1 MMRTSVIRI
10 LCFLC
15 LGALL
20 LSPHATSAQW
30 RSMGP
35 FGGDVRTL
43 TQDPNH
49 PQTFFLGTA
58 DSQIFVSTDA
68 GASWQRQGAVSPR
81 SDMVVDHILVNPSD
95 SNRLFAGLWS
105 ISSNSDGGV
114 FASGDAGKTWKE
126 LAPMHGQSVRALA
139 MAPSNPLVLVVGSLE
154 GVFRSLDGGNTW
166 SLISPPRHAEIR
178 NVESIAID
186 PGKPDTIYAG
196 TWHLPWK
203 TVDGGKSWVHI
214 QRGIIEDSD
223 VFAIFIHPTS
233 TDSAL
238 LSACSGIYQTTDG
251 GNLWSK
257 FKGIPPSS
265 RRTRAITADPSNPKL
280 IYAGTTEGLW
290 KTSDG
295 GGSWNLMT
303 SKTLTVNAIVI
314 DSKDPSKVLLGTDN
328 AGVLISTDGALH
340 FRANNEGFTSRIIS
354 SVLIDRR
361 NPKRILVSVLFDH
374 EDGGVFQ
381 SDDGARSWKQIVE
394 GLTSTDVHTLFQ
406 SPDDFSIWCGTSD
419 GAYILDK
426 AAQRWRRVDL
436 GTEPQRPGREQ
447 RTMVPKTN
455 GRKGAPMDN
464 PLADTI
470 RGMGSVLSFSGSAG
484 NGHGFLAASQ
494 RGLFLSRDS
503 GKKWTRLPIPEGYT
517 FGTAVLSHADGRIF
531 YGTSRGLLFSKDD
544 GLHWSVVELEGGGFP
559 IRTIVALPG
568 NEKVLLMAT
577 GRGLYRSTDGGAT
590 WNQSWGGLPR
600 SDISDIQTDTRTGT
614 QIFVTES
621 LSGAAYRSTDL
632 GETWDWINPLLVA
645 GLKCKSILADP
656 SNSNRFYALFFR
668 EGLYRQEEPS
678 APRPATVRSAEIP

>member
-1 MMRTSVIRI
+1 MMKTSFSRI
-10 LCFLC
+10 LFFLC
-15 LGALL
+15 LGTLI
-20 LSPHATSAQW
+20 LSPLAAAAQW
-30 RSMGP
+30 HSLGP

-49 PQTFFLGTA
+49 PQTLFLGTA

-68 GASWQRQGAVSPR
+68 GARWQRQGAVSPG
-81 SDMVVDHILVNPSD
+81 SDMVVDHIVVDPSD

-105 ISSNSDGGV
+105 ISSSSDGGV
-114 FASGDAGKTWKE
+114 FASTDAGKTWKE
-126 LAPMHGQSVRALA
+126 LTPMHGQSVRALA

-166 SLISPPRHAEIR
+166 SLISPPGHREIR

-186 PGKPDTIYAG
+186 PGKPETIYAG

-214 QRGIIEDSD
+214 QRGIIDDSD

-233 TDSAL
+233 TENAL

-265 RRTRAITADPSNPKL
+265 RRTRDITADPSNPKL

-295 GGSWNLMT
+295 GVSWNLMT

-314 DSKDPSKVLLGTDN
+314 DSKDHSKVLLGTDN

-340 FRANNEGFTSRIIS
+340 FRASNEGFTSRIVS

-361 NPKRILVSVLFDH
+361 NPKRILVAVLFDYEH
-374 EDGGVFQ
+374 GGVFQ
-381 SDDGARSWKQIVE
+381 TDDGARSWKQIVE

-406 SPDDFSIWCGTSD
+406 SPDDFSIWGGTSD
-419 GAYILDK
+419 GAYVLDEST
-426 AAQRWRRVDL
+426 QRWRRVDL
-436 GTEPQRPGREQ
+436 GIDRQRPGVAQ
-447 RTMVPKTN
+447 RTTAPKSN
-455 GRKGAPMDN
+455 VRNAAPVDN
-464 PLADTI
+464 PLGDMI
-470 RGMGSVLSFSGSAG
+470 HGMGSVLSFSGGAAY
-484 NGHGFLAASQ
+484 GHGFLAASQ

-503 GKKWTRLPIPEGYT
+503 GSKWTRLPIPEGYT
-517 FGTAVLSHADGRIF
+517 SGTAVLSLANGRIF
-531 YGTSRGLLFSKDD
+531 YGTSKGLLFSKDD
-544 GLHWSVVELEGGGFP
+544 GLHWSVVELEDGGFP
-559 IRTIVALPG
+559 IHTIVALPG
-568 NEKVLLMAT
+568 NENVLLAAT
-577 GRGLYRSTDGGAT
+577 GLGLYRSTDAGAT

-600 SDISDIQTDTRTGT
+600 SDIYDIQTDSKSRT

-621 LSGAAYRSTDL
+621 LNGAAYRSMDL
-632 GETWDWINPLLVA
+632 GETWEWINPLLVT

-656 SNSNRFYALFFR
+656 SNITRFYALFFR
-668 EGLYRQEEPS
+668 EGLYKQEDPP
-678 APRPATVRSAEIP
+678 APRPAAVPSIELP